1 MSKANPERKFQAA
14 VEREAKITSL
24 LTSTKLQSNFLA
36 TAKWECSL
44 GIKDLTSSRKIK
56 DDKVRADAK
65 MTNKC
70 VKARRREKLEE
81 LYGNDD
87 IMYEEELR
95 QMGLAFRRERT

>member
-1 MSKANPERKFQAA
+1 MSKNNEKKFQAS

-24 LTSTKLQSNFLA
+24 LNSTKLQSNFLA

-44 GIKDLTSSRKIK
+44 GIKDLTASRKIK
-56 DDKVRADAK
+56 ENQVTSDAR
-65 MTNKC
+65 MTNKT

-81 LYGNDD
+81 LYGNDE